1 MGRAVYLGQATV
13 TGSLHVDPKGKT
25 VTWSTQ
31 GAIDARVYVTDGQR
45 TLFAQGPGGSQEAP
59 WLAPGNAVIF
69 ELVPIVDQDEALV
82 EGAPLARVTVDA
94 NMVVT
99 ETQKSPGAPAGE
111 KAPPGGSIDWFSLS
125 RSTLIS
131 GVPDVALGVGGL
143 LFVALLLRRKQ

>member
-99 ETQKSPGAPAGE
+99 ETKKPPGAPAGE
-111 KAPPGGSIDWFSLS
+111 KGSPSGSILDWFGQ
-125 RSTLIS
+125 STLIS
-131 GVPDVALGVGGL
+131 GVPNAALGVGGL
-143 LFVALLLRRKQ
+143 VFVALLLRRKR